1 MPFKK
6 TFWNLLRGT
15 FNRRPHADKQLVRH
29 TPKGYAV
36 SDLFFAMWINKQ

>member
-6 TFWNLLRGT
+6 TFGNLLRGT
-15 FNRRPHADKQLVRH
+15 SNRRPHADKQLVRH
-29 TPKGYAV
+29 TPQGYAV